1 MIELNR
7 FIEAQKSS
15 MKTVFE
21 ELSVR
26 KKTTHWMW
34 FIFPQLKGLGHSFM
48 SDYYGLNSVEDAK
61 EYLKNPILREN
72 MTKCVSIVGEYEN
85 TDELLNCF
93 GDLDAK
99 KLHSCLSLFYMATK
113 SDLFK
118 NPINKFFG
126 GVLDDKTISLLK
138 GEEL

>member
-21 ELSVR
+21 ELSAR

-34 FIFPQLKGLGHSFM
+34 FIFPQLKSLGHSFM

-61 EYLKNPILREN
+61 EYLKNPILRKN
-72 MTKCVSIVGEYEN
+72 MTKCVSIVSEYDN

-93 GDLDAK
+93 GDLDTK

-138 GEEL
+138 GEKL

>member
-7 FIEAQKSS
+7 FIEAQKGE
-15 MKTVFE
+15 MKKVFE
-21 ELSVR
+21 ELSAG

-72 MTKCVSIVGEYEN
+72 MTKCVSIVSEYEN
-85 TDELLNCF
+85 TDELLDCF

-113 SDLFK
+113 SDLFED
-118 NPINKFFG
+118 PINKFFG

-138 GEEL
+138 GEKL